1 MREKGEGITV
11 KLVYGY
17 FWFKEH
23 KSAWD
28 RWLSFSGD
36 KEIFYHL
43 LSLLTAV
50 NLCNYQCSFGC
61 IWLHVHC
68 MCNVNRIIY
77 LRQSMATFM
86 LCWMLYEFLHKA
98 VKHEGLW
105 LIIMLCWMLYEFLH
119 KAVKH
124 EGLWLIIE
132 MKAHISET
140 ADVSS
145 FTVIM
150 ILWICVA
157 QHFAQ
162 SGWAQLIKFN
172 TKSYDELP
180 L

>member
-105 LIIMLCWMLYEFLH
+105 LII
-119 KAVKH
+119 
-124 EGLWLIIE
+124 E